1 MKNRC
6 ILTRSGDNLRT
17 RFICLGEN
25 DSVVASNTTYEIILF
40 SMHGDDSFTLRV
52 FSAAESEIKD
62 RLYNRLC
69 YFLQYGKTSIVN
81 GRGETVNVD
90 TFDVEQQVDEIKKS
104 LNK

>member
-6 ILTRSGDNLRT
+6 IITRAEDNLKT

-25 DSVVASNTTYEIILF
+25 DSVVASKTDYEIILF

-62 RLYNRLC
+62 RLYERLC
-69 YFLQYGKTSIVN
+69 TFLKYGKISTLN
-81 GRGETVNVD
+81 GCEED
-90 TFDVEQQVDEIKKS
+90 TFDVEEQIEIIKRH
-104 LNK
+104 